1 MHLPGKVTYKEIDE
15 MISTVDKNKDG
26 KISYSEFRVS
36 SVTLSA
42 GRVALL
48 GEVMLGALPL
58 VIPDLTKVP
67 ELMDRCLLSDRS
79 LSLTISDMLQ

>member
-1 MHLPGKVTYKEIDE
+1 MSHY
-15 MISTVDKNKDG
+15 
-26 KISYSEFRVS
+26 
-36 SVTLSA
+36 
-42 GRVALL
+42 LL
-48 GEVMLGALPL
+48 AVLHCWVEVMLGALPL